1 MIPALKSEFRKLL
14 TVRSTYFLTAI
25 VFAFVF
31 FIGGYIT
38 GYKALPTAL
47 SSPNYLVEQAYGAI
61 TFLSI
66 IIAITCVLIFGHE
79 YRYNTIIYTLTL
91 NKSRSKVLAAKVIV
105 ASTYALL
112 MGLAVIG
119 LTMLST
125 IVGAHLHD
133 YTLGAQTIHWA
144 DVLWRA
150 LFCVWGFSMLA
161 LLIVALLRNQIAS
174 IVVLLLM
181 PTTIEGILSLL
192 LKDNS
197 KYLPFTALLN
207 TASTVPFGNARPWYF
222 ATIALGYIVGGWLI
236 AWLLFTRRDAN

>member
-1 MIPALKSEFRKLL
+1 MIPALKSEVRKLL
-14 TVRSTYFLTAI
+14 SVRSTYFLSVI
-25 VFAFVF
+25 VFAFVL

-38 GYKALPTAL
+38 GYKAMPEAL
-47 SSPNYLVEQAYGAI
+47 SAPNYLVEQVFGAI

-66 IIAITCVLIFGHE
+66 IISITCLLIFGHE

-91 NKSRSKVLAAKVIV
+91 NKSRTKVLAAKVIV
-105 ASTYALL
+105 ASAYALL
-112 MGLAVIG
+112 MGLIVIALTMASTVIG
-119 LTMLST
+119 
-125 IVGAHLHD
+125 AHMHD
-133 YTLGAQTIHWA
+133 YTLGQQTINVF

-174 IVVLLLM
+174 IVLLLLM

-192 LKDNS
+192 LKENA

-207 TASTVPFGNARPWYF
+207 SASTVPLGNARPWYF
-222 ATIALGYIVGGWLI
+222 ATIVMGYIVGGWLI
-236 AWLLFTRRDAN
+236 AWVLFTRRDAN